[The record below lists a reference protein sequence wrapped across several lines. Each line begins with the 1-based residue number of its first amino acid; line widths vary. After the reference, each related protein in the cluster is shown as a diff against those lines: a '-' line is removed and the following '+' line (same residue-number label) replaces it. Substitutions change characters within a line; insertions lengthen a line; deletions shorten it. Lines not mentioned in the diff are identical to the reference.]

1 METKKPIEKKLNDFI
16 NKAQDEG
23 ITDKQDIKGIKGNK
37 SNKDTQLNKGTKS
50 IKDIKGTQENKG
62 IKEIKGI
69 KGRPLIH
76 NREGAGRGLA
86 EGLTRRTVILKDEH
100 FDKLKDIAYWERIT
114 IKDLLAEALEDY
126 LKTKKIKSKDK
137 R

>member
-1 METKKPIEKKLNDFI
+1 METKKPIIAKKLNDFI
-16 NKAQDEG
+16 NKAQDES

-37 SNKDTQLNKGTKS
+37 S
-50 IKDIKGTQENKG
+50 IKGTQENRG
-62 IKEIKGI
+62 MKEIKGL

-76 NREGAGRGLA
+76 NREGAGKGLP
-86 EGLTRRTVILKDEH
+86 EGVTRRTVILKDEH
-100 FDKLKDIAYWERIT
+100 FDKLKEIAYWERTT
-114 IKDLLAEALEDY
+114 IKDLLDEALEDY